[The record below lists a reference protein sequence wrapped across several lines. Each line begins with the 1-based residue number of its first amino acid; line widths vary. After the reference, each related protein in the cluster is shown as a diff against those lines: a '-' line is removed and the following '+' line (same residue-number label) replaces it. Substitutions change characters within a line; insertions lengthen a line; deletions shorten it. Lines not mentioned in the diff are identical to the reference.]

1 MNPICW
7 IDLETSGIDS
17 NKCCILQLAA
27 LMDIDGKIVD
37 SLVLRMKP
45 DEGDLIEDQAL
56 IVTGQT
62 REQIDTYPSQREGYN
77 HLIGFLDRFVN
88 KYDRND
94 KLIFAAYNAS
104 FDDNFLRQF
113 FTRNRNKFFGLYF
126 WWPKFDVATLVA
138 LCIAFMGMS
147 EMKDFKLATVCER
160 FGVPIE
166 AHDALSDIMATR
178 TLGYELLGQLGIYNA
193 D

>member
-27 LMDIDGKIVD
+27 LMDIGGTIAD
-37 SLVLRMKP
+37 SLVLQMKP
-45 DEGDLIEDQAL
+45 EAGDLIEDQAL

-77 HLIGFLDRFVN
+77 NLIGFLDRFVD
-88 KYDRND
+88 KYNRND
-94 KLIFAAYNAS
+94 KLVFAAYNAS
-104 FDDNFLRQF
+104 FDDSFLRQL
-113 FTRNRNKFFGLYF
+113 FTRNHNKFFGSYF
-126 WWPKFDVATLVA
+126 WWPKLDVATLVA
-138 LCIAFMGMS
+138 LHISLMDLSGI
-147 EMKDFKLATVCER
+147 KDFKLSTVCER

-166 AHDALSDIMATR
+166 AHDALADITATR
-178 TLGYELLGQLGIYNA
+178 YLGIKLLNQLGISYA